1 MGKDAPSL
9 KGKEYKVGMI
19 ILDDSVCLML
29 NINQLL
35 LGGKV
40 KTGFL
45 GRQANYRL
53 NLNLLYVVIS
63 RFRDYIKVYYLQK
76 YELIIS
82 PLFE

>member
-1 MGKDAPSL
+1 M
-9 KGKEYKVGMI
+9 V
-19 ILDDSVCLML
+19 LDDSVCQML

-40 KTGFL
+40 KTDFL
-45 GRQANYRL
+45 GGQANYRL

-63 RFRDYIKVYYLQK
+63 RFRDYIKVYYPQK